1 MNKRAR
7 HLLSSTESQVLN
19 SLRLILDSLSLLD
32 GNQEERSS
40 LFNPDMIR
48 KRFNSFCLTKAHDS
62 GLLKFD
68 QIFPSLCA
76 QSKGSQY
83 LEALMLILSALL
95 NYYKQ
100 LHPFLFLSQDQKQIL
115 DSLIGSETGDEIE
128 RVYQI
133 NRTLHSLLR
142 VLKPTKP
149 ASLLLHSAV
158 TIEG

>member
-48 KRFNSFCLTKAHDS
+48 KRFNSFCLTSASDS

-76 QSKGSQY
+76 
-83 LEALMLILSALL
+83 
-95 NYYKQ
+95 
-100 LHPFLFLSQDQKQIL
+100 
-115 DSLIGSETGDEIE
+115 
-128 RVYQI
+128 
-133 NRTLHSLLR
+133 
-142 VLKPTKP
+142 
-149 ASLLLHSAV
+149 
-158 TIEG
+158 